1 MRRKDFTLH
10 QRKKCIW
17 KRRSRTLLLKRLHRP
32 EHFDPWAKQ
41 NWPKVYLPIRF
52 INVYSDCPVN
62 FFQTYFFDFFRDRQR
77 FLVRSSDLHRAE
89 HLSHFRLHLKRSQS
103 LSFNNTKVLSLNSH
117 KNLDL
122 TFSMTLE
129 LTHFKAVLRLV
140 SKPQAGVVVLRISVR
155 STPHRC
161 HSINN
166 NNNNLHNMR
175 NSSLH
180 SQWTDKTRSL
190 QLTVLNPFLFFQT

>member
-17 KRRSRTLLLKRLHRP
+17 KQKSRTLLLKRLHRR

-41 NWPKVYLPIRF
+41 NWPKVYLLIRL
-52 INVYSDCPVN
+52 INPHRECPLNVYFKVFLQFS
-62 FFQTYFFDFFRDRQR
+62 RDRQR
-77 FLVRSSDLHRAE
+77 SLVPSSDLHRAE

-103 LSFNNTKVLSLNSH
+103 LSFNSIKVPSH
-117 KNLDL
+117 NNRKNLDL

-166 NNNNLHNMR
+166 NNNLHNMR
-175 NSSLH
+175 NSLLH
-180 SQWTDKTRSL
+180 SQ
-190 QLTVLNPFLFFQT
+190 